1 MNLKIKLGP
10 KSALAIGAVALL
22 ALFLAYRTLAYA
34 PDVAVAAA
42 MDGQVVRTVHG
53 PGAVQSRFPVV
64 VSPRITAAVSELYV
78 DQGDRV
84 RRGQRLARLDGRDLA
99 ARLATARTGLA
110 LARASQQRTLALF
123 ERGFASQAAMDV
135 ANAELRAAQA
145 SEREAA
151 AAMSYTEIAA
161 PFDGVIT
168 ARTAELGHTSGPGDP
183 LFRLVDPQALWVV
196 TRIDESVV
204 GQVSVG
210 QTATIELRTGERHAG
225 TVARIALESD
235 SAARELEVDVA
246 FDRPLTRFA
255 IGQEAEVLIHAG
267 EEQGLVIPVSAI
279 FQRGRARGVLVIVDG
294 RARFRA
300 VETGAADGERIVAR
314 AGVARGD
321 LVVRAPA
328 RVRPGARARAVLG
341 GGG

>member
-1 MNLKIKLGP
+1 MNPKIKVGP
-10 KSALAIGAVALL
+10 KSAMVIAAVALL
-22 ALFLAYRTLAYA
+22 AVFVIYRTVIYA
-34 PDVAVAAA
+34 PDVAAAA
-42 MDGQVVRTVHG
+42 ATEGQIVRAIHG
-53 PGAVQSRFPVV
+53 PGTVQSRFPVV
-64 VSPRITAAVSELYV
+64 VSPRITAAVAELYV

-84 RRGQRLARLDGRDLA
+84 RRGQRLARLDGRDWA
-99 ARLATARTGLA
+99 ARLATARTGLV
-110 LARASQQRTLALF
+110 LARSNQQRSRTLF

-135 ANAELRAAQA
+135 ANAELRAAEA

-168 ARTAELGHTSGPGDP
+168 ARTAELGHTAGPGDP
-183 LFRLVDPQALWVV
+183 LFRLVNPQALWVV

-225 TVARIALESD
+225 TVARIGLESD
-235 SAARELEVDVA
+235 AAARELEVDVA

-255 IGQEAEVLIHAG
+255 IGQEAEVLILAG
-267 EEQGLVIPVSAI
+267 EERGVVIPTSAV
-279 FQRGRARGVLVIVDG
+279 FQRGRERGVLVIVDG
-294 RARFRA
+294 RARFRP
-300 VETGAADGERIVAR
+300 VETGAADGERVVAR
-314 AGVARGD
+314 TGVAGGE

-328 RVRPGARARAVLG
+328 GVRLGTRVRAVLG
-341 GGG
+341 GGA

>member
-1 MNLKIKLGP
+1 VNLRIKVGP
-10 KSALAIGAVALL
+10 KSAVAIGAVALL
-22 ALFLAYRTLAYA
+22 VVVLTYRTVIYA
-34 PDVAVAAA
+34 PDVAVAEAT
-42 MDGQVVRTVHG
+42 DGQIVRTVHG
-53 PGAVQSRFPVV
+53 PGTVQSRFPVV
-64 VSPRITAAVSELYV
+64 VSPRITAALTELYV

-110 LARASQQRTLALF
+110 LARSNQQRTLALF
-123 ERGFASQAAMDV
+123 ERGFAAQAAMDV
-135 ANAELRAAQA
+135 TNAGLRAAQA

-151 AAMSYTEIAA
+151 AAMSYTEINA

-183 LFRLVDPQALWVV
+183 LFRLVNPEALWAV

-204 GQVSVG
+204 GQVSIG

-235 SAARELEVDVA
+235 AAARELEVDVA

-255 IGQEAEVLIHAG
+255 IGQEAEVLILAG
-267 EEQGLVIPVSAI
+267 EERGVVIPASAV
-279 FQRGRARGVLVIVDG
+279 FQRSRERGVLVIVDG
-294 RARFRA
+294 RARFRP
-300 VETGAADGERIVAR
+300 VETGAADGDRVVAR
-314 AGVARGD
+314 TGVAGGE

-328 RVRPGARARAVLG
+328 GVRLGARVRAVLVG
-341 GGG
+341 GA

>member
-1 MNLKIKLGP
+1 MNPRIKVGA
-10 KSALAIGAVALL
+10 KSAVAIGVAVLLAILI
-22 ALFLAYRTLAYA
+22 AYRTLIYA
-34 PDVAVAAA
+34 PEVAVVEAT
-42 MDGQVVRTVHG
+42 DGQIVRMVHG

-64 VSPRITAAVSELYV
+64 VSPRITAAVTELYV

-110 LARASQQRTLALF
+110 LARSNQQRTLALF
-123 ERGFASQAAMDV
+123 ERGFASQAAMD
-135 ANAELRAAQA
+135 ASNAELRAAQA

-168 ARTAELGHTSGPGDP
+168 ARTAELGHTAGPGDP
-183 LFRLVDPQALWVV
+183 LFRLVNPQALWVV

-210 QTATIELRTGERHAG
+210 QAATIELRTGERLAG
-225 TVARIALESD
+225 MVARIALESD
-235 SAARELEVDVA
+235 AATRELEVDVA
-246 FDRPLTRFA
+246 FDHPLTRFA
-255 IGQEAEVLIHAG
+255 IGQEAEVLIQAG
-267 EEQGLVIPVSAI
+267 EERGLVIPISAV
-279 FQRGRARGVLVIVDG
+279 FQRGRERGVLVIVDG

-300 VETGAADGERIVAR
+300 VEAGAAEGERMVVR
-314 AGVARGD
+314 AGVSRGE

-341 GGG
+341 GGA